1 LRIILRFYNR
11 QIFIILALLMHQ
23 LNHIPLIRLLIP
35 FIGGII
41 SVIYLKPNLNYL
53 LISFGFFTFLFFI
66 TLLIKRLNA
75 NYKLR
80 WLFGILIY
88 INLALSGA
96 LLTSLKYK
104 DTNTTSTLLTKDN
117 NQLLIGELTEPT
129 QNKAKS
135 IKTIL
140 SIKGVKTQSN
150 WTIGNG
156 KVIIYLQKDSLSKLL
171 NVGDLISF
179 EPKLENVPAPKNPNE
194 FDFRKY
200 LSFHLIH
207 QQAYLRSNNWKLVK
221 KAPTTGLFK
230 FAHESREYLINT
242 LERQGLK
249 GKELAVASALI
260 LGYKD
265 SIDAQLKSAYSS
277 AGAMHVLAVSGLH
290 VGVIFLIF
298 SQLLS
303 FLEKIKHG
311 AILKGILLI
320 IILWLYALLTGLSP
334 SVMRA
339 ATMFSFIVAAKMT
352 NRHSS
357 FFNTLAASAL
367 VLLIYNPLLIME
379 VGFQLSYMAVIGIVI
394 IQPWINGWF
403 TIRYWLPRKIWE
415 ITAVSIAAQIATFP
429 LGLLY
434 FHQFP
439 NYFMLS
445 NLIVIPLA
453 IGILYLGIL
462 TLSLSFIP
470 IVGEYLALA
479 LNYIIQFLNY
489 SVSLIDA
496 LPYSLSENIRFSIS
510 DTWLVYLFIIC
521 CICLVVYRKFMYLL
535 FGSLFICTFLISTLW
550 LSFSDL
556 EQRKIIIYNI
566 PQHSAINF
574 IDGTDNILVSDI
586 KLTNNRSKLMFHV
599 QNNWINN
606 GVSNE
611 KIVRM
616 DHLMKKHAISNILR
630 IDNPNL
636 FNKRNYFQFYDTKI
650 AVIDNK
656 YIPQQS
662 NQKLNLDLLLI
673 TKNTKLSLTEL
684 LLQFNPKQIIV
695 DASNSTYTSK
705 RLKDEAQQLNINC
718 WSVLLDGAF
727 ERNI

>member
-1 LRIILRFYNR
+1 MKLQKI
-11 QIFIILALLMHQ
+11 
-23 LNHIPLIRLLIP
+23 NHIPLVRLLIP
-35 FIGGII
+35 FIAGII
-41 SVIYLKPNLNYL
+41 GVIYLKPNINYIL
-53 LISFGFFTFLFFI
+53 LSFGIITTLFFI
-66 TLLIKRLNA
+66 LLLVKRLNT

-80 WLFGILIY
+80 WIFGALIY
-88 INLALSGA
+88 TSTFFAGA
-96 LLTSLKYK
+96 SLTSLKYK
-104 DTNTTSTLLTKDN
+104 NTNTTSTLLTKDN
-117 NQLLIGELTEPT
+117 NQLLIGELIEPP

-135 IKTIL
+135 IKVIL
-140 SIKGVKTQSN
+140 NIKGVKTQQN
-150 WTIGNG
+150 WAQGNG
-156 KVIIYLQKDSLSKLL
+156 KVIIYLQKDSLSKFL
-171 NVGDLISF
+171 NIGDLISF

-207 QQAYLRSNNWKLVK
+207 QQAFLRSNNWKLIK
-221 KAPTTGLFK
+221 QAPTTGLFK
-230 FAHESREYLINT
+230 FAQESREYLINT
-242 LERQGLK
+242 LEKQGLQ

-265 SIDAQLKSAYSS
+265 SIDAKLKSAYSS

-298 SQLLS
+298 SQLFS
-303 FLEKIKHG
+303 FLEKIKYG

-394 IQPWINGWF
+394 IQPWINDWF

-470 IVGEYLALA
+470 VIGEYLALA

-489 SVSLIDA
+489 SVNLIDA
-496 LPYSLSENIRFSIS
+496 LPYSLSENIRFSVS

-521 CICLVVYRKFMYLL
+521 CICLVAYRKFKYLM
-535 FGSLFICTFLISTLW
+535 FGSLFISIFLISGLW
-550 LSFSDL
+550 ISYTDL

-566 PQHSAINF
+566 PQHSTVNF

-586 KLTNNRSKLMFHV
+586 KLTSNRSKLMFHV

-611 KIVRM
+611 KIVRL
-616 DHLMKKHAISNILR
+616 DHLMKKHSISNMLR
-630 IDNPNL
+630 ISNDNL
-636 FNKRNYFQFYDTKI
+636 FTKRNYFQFYNTTI
-650 AVIDNK
+650 AIIDDK
-656 YIPQQS
+656 HKPQQS
-662 NQKLNLDLLLI
+662 SKKLNLDLLLI
-673 TKNTKLSLTEL
+673 TKNAKLSLTEL
-684 LLQFNPKQIIV
+684 LSQFNPKQIII
-695 DASNSTYTSK
+695 DASNSTYTSERFK
-705 RLKDEAQQLNINC
+705 EEAQQLNINC
-718 WSVLLDGAF
+718 WSVLLDGAY
-727 ERNI
+727 EAKI